1 MVLNWIQYS
10 QVENRSD
17 ERVPCPGKGRE
28 GGREGRDTATA
39 TRERDTERP
48 WSQSATSTKSAG
60 RGQGEDWQKAFWVGF
75 LWFFFGL
82 KFHDLQMA
90 PLGLGGGGAPRAW
103 PRCHH
108 GCARPWLRGQ
118 ASSPWICIHGSV
130 SYPNYCPES
139 CMGAGWDGPALPCVP
154 GTPPGSVRFHGE
166 RGGTGRGQGAA
177 AAHNIPSFLWK
188 F

>member
-1 MVLNWIQYS
+1 MEGTRPPPPERETQKGHGVSQPLPLNQL
-10 QVENRSD
+10 E
-17 ERVPCPGKGRE
+17 
-28 GGREGRDTATA
+28 AA
-39 TRERDTERP
+39 RERIG
-48 WSQSATSTKSAG
+48 KKLFG
-60 RGQGEDWQKAFWVGF
+60 WVFCG
-75 LWFFFGL
+75 FFFGL

-154 GTPPGSVRFHGE
+154 GTLPGSVRFHGE